1 MEVNTEVSSRSS
13 FPEFPLTGRV
23 TRKLDGISWSRS
35 LVFNLFSLSSFPRN
49 LAKKNIYNRLS
60 SRVKLNKSQTNFWD
74 SKRRKWL
81 IICKWDRL
89 WIHYHF
95 SSQETNRTQSFSKF
109 QIDWWMNLRIEF
121 RKKKIR
127 KYKTKYKTH
136 DFWLTKIYR
145 SSFPNKSSSNKTES
159 NEAISKRG
167 KLKEAKF
174 ETRCLLNNNFVGAT
188 SRNRGNEL
196 WTRSSDEAENPA
208 SGSLCQGRA
217 YFGQEGARR
226 VVAAISI
233 VSANFLLAVCL
244 PRAIGTVKGGVHR
257 PPI

>member
-1 MEVNTEVSSRSS
+1 MGSLDHALSY
-13 FPEFPLTGRV
+13 LT
-23 TRKLDGISWSRS
+23 
-35 LVFNLFSLSSFPRN
+35 FFSLSSFPRN

-127 KYKTKYKTH
+127 KYKTKYKTRRMIFDWQKFIDPLSQTNH
-136 DFWLTKIYR
+136 HQTKLNR
-145 SSFPNKSSSNKTES
+145 TRQFPN
-159 NEAISKRG
+159 EASSKRQNS
-167 KLKEAKF
+167 KL
-174 ETRCLLNNNFVGAT
+174 V
-188 SRNRGNEL
+188 
-196 WTRSSDEAENPA
+196 A
-208 SGSLCQGRA
+208 S
-217 YFGQEGARR
+217 
-226 VVAAISI
+226 
-233 VSANFLLAVCL
+233 
-244 PRAIGTVKGGVHR
+244 
-257 PPI
+257 

>member
-1 MEVNTEVSSRSS
+1 MGSLDHALSY
-13 FPEFPLTGRV
+13 LT
-23 TRKLDGISWSRS
+23 
-35 LVFNLFSLSSFPRN
+35 FFSLSSFPRN

-174 ETRCLLNNNFVGAT
+174 ETRWLLNNNFVGAT

>member
-1 MEVNTEVSSRSS
+1 
-13 FPEFPLTGRV
+13 
-23 TRKLDGISWSRS
+23 
-35 LVFNLFSLSSFPRN
+35 
-49 LAKKNIYNRLS
+49 
-60 SRVKLNKSQTNFWD
+60 
-74 SKRRKWL
+74 
-81 IICKWDRL
+81 
-89 WIHYHF
+89 
-95 SSQETNRTQSFSKF
+95 
-109 QIDWWMNLRIEF
+109 MNLRIEF
-121 RKKKIR
+121 RKKKLENIKR
-127 KYKTKYKTH
+127 NIKRMIFDWQKFIDPLSQT
-136 DFWLTKIYR
+136 
-145 SSFPNKSSSNKTES
+145 KSSSNKTES

-174 ETRCLLNNNFVGAT
+174 ETRWLLNNNFVGAT

>member
-1 MEVNTEVSSRSS
+1 MGSLDHALSY
-13 FPEFPLTGRV
+13 LT
-23 TRKLDGISWSRS
+23 
-35 LVFNLFSLSSFPRN
+35 FFSLSSFPRN

-89 WIHYHF
+89 RIHYHF

-145 SSFPNKSSSNKTES
+145 SSFPNKIIIKQNWIERGNFQTRQ
-159 NEAISKRG
+159 AQRG
-167 KLKEAKF
+167 KI
-174 ETRCLLNNNFVGAT
+174 
-188 SRNRGNEL
+188 RN
-196 WTRSSDEAENPA
+196 
-208 SGSLCQGRA
+208 SLA
-217 YFGQEGARR
+217 
-226 VVAAISI
+226 
-233 VSANFLLAVCL
+233 
-244 PRAIGTVKGGVHR
+244 PK
-257 PPI
+257 

>member
-35 LVFNLFSLSSFPRN
+35 LVFNFFSLSSFPRN

-95 SSQETNRTQSFSKF
+95 SSQETNPTQSFSKF

-121 RKKKIR
+121 RKKKLENIKR
-127 KYKTKYKTH
+127 NIKRMIFDWQKFIDPLSQT
-136 DFWLTKIYR
+136 
-145 SSFPNKSSSNKTES
+145 KSSSNKTES

-174 ETRCLLNNNFVGAT
+174 ETRWLLNNNFVGAT